1 MDKYEYKL
9 SLSEIKR
16 LVAARQFED
25 AAQLCDTIEWNR
37 VRTAATLC
45 MVSDIY
51 KITHEVEKSR
61 RVLILANS
69 RQPGNP
75 DIIYSLCEV
84 TIFLY
89 GQDGLQTDLTDALQ
103 LLQEYQALEPNNP
116 KRLVL
121 QYKMYN
127 VSRVSLQERIAV
139 LEQLRSEHFSARWGY
154 ELAKLYD
161 EAGMRDQAVQTCEDV
176 MSAFH
181 GRFADRAGA
190 LLERLTPREPKQTE
204 SSAEQGRETGRNRRE
219 RAPQERR
226 ERRSGAPVRRPDEEP
241 GEDEAAQ
248 ERQHSAGVQDQGRRG
263 LSGREETEPDRTAAD
278 AEQHD
283 DRTQQ
288 SRAQNTG
295 RDLGASDAGTSFEE
309 MPKEEPVPEPQ
320 ADGQMSI
327 GEVMDEWEKIRRG
340 IRSSNDEK
348 RAQRIL
354 QDTGPIMQDFD
365 ETAKHGL
372 LEDIEKDVDRRQR
385 RERSRISG
393 SMDDG
398 LTKTDKERAFGGR
411 SAGLHTTDESEDE
424 ERPASAP
431 EQADHARSARRAAA
445 EDVKVRA
452 GEGAPE
458 DKVSGTDGPSAAEN
472 RQPADTL
479 APEEAAPSEDKFV
492 YTEAPSGE
500 EDEQPADAD
509 YAAEDEQPADADYA
523 AEEEQPADADYAAED
538 DQPADADYAA
548 EEEQPADADY
558 AAEDDQPADADYAAE
573 DEQPADAD
581 YAAEDEQ
588 PADADYAAEDEQPA
602 DADYAAEDEQPV
614 DADYSAE
621 NERNTAQQEQPA
633 DRPQKRESMPS
644 RQDLRSEV
652 SPEEDAIATRRWNA
666 AAIRR
671 AMAAQQARVQAAQAE
686 LDEEARAE
694 KVKAG
699 KAAAPADGE
708 PHTAEDTP
716 AEGQQQ
722 APAAGAEA
730 PSPEENPQAD
740 AVREEKAPAARGQ
753 RLFRQTRQPADREGT
768 APAQQMQGRRRNAP
782 LPAEDAEDTQPEQP
796 AQEPAR
802 NTFRQRRETAQEP
815 SDDHETRP
823 QGSGEGTRALTKEEA
838 KLFGPFCR
846 VRENRQ
852 QLSAAL
858 EKISL
863 ASYTGN
869 VLISGNETAAQKVA
883 QGILEIVRRSDPN
896 FTGRIAKAP
905 ADALNRLSD
914 DQIRKTF
921 DKIENGA
928 LLVERASLMTA
939 DTVNRLYQQLEGREH
954 GIIVILMDTRRELDQ
969 FTQQYKDMLQS
980 FNARVDVRPL
990 SDKALV
996 QYGKD
1001 YALSKDYSIDE
1012 FGELALAARI
1022 GSMQSARHHV
1032 SLKEVR
1038 DMVDEAITYASRKSL
1053 KTLIAVITGKRY
1065 DADDR
1070 IILHERDFTHY

>member
-89 GQDGLQTDLTDALQ
+89 GQDGLQTDLTAALQ

-176 MSAFH
+176 VSAFH

-190 LLERLTPREPKQTE
+190 LLERLKPIESKQSE
-204 SSAEQGRETGRNRRE
+204 FSAEQERETGRNRRE

-226 ERRSGAPVRRPDEEP
+226 ERQSGVPVRHPDEET
-241 GEDEAAQ
+241 GKDEAAQ
-248 ERQHSAGVQDQGRRG
+248 ERQRSAGVQDQGRRG
-263 LSGREETEPDRTAAD
+263 LSGREETKPDRAAAD
-278 AEQHD
+278 AAQHD
-283 DRTQQ
+283 DRVQQ
-288 SRAQNTG
+288 SNAQNSG
-295 RDLGASDAGTSFEE
+295 RDAGASDAGTSFEE

-431 EQADHARSARRAAA
+431 EQADDAHTAHRA
-445 EDVKVRA
+445 DVKTKA
-452 GEGAPE
+452 GEGAPGDTE
-458 DKVSGTDGPSAAEN
+458 SGTEGTSDAED
-472 RQPADTL
+472 RQPAGAR
-479 APEEAAPSEDKFV
+479 APEEPAPSEGQFV
-492 YTEAPSGE
+492 YTEAPSSE
-500 EDEQPADAD
+500 EEGRPADAD
-509 YAAEDEQPADADYA
+509 YAAEDE
-523 AEEEQPADADYAAED
+523 E
-538 DQPADADYAA
+538 
-548 EEEQPADADY
+548 
-558 AAEDDQPADADYAAE
+558 PADADYAAE

-602 DADYAAEDEQPV
+602 DADYAAEDEEPA
-614 DADYSAE
+614 DADYAPEDEQPADADYAAE
-621 NERNTAQQEQPA
+621 DGEPADADYAPEDEQPADADYAAEDEQPADADYAAEDEQRTARQERPA
-633 DRPQKRESMPS
+633 DRPQKREGMPS
-644 RQDLRSEV
+644 RRDLQSEE

-694 KVKAG
+694 KEKAG
-699 KAAAPADGE
+699 KAAAPAGGKL
-708 PHTAEDTP
+708 HTGEDTS
-716 AEGQQQ
+716 AEEQQQ
-722 APAAGAEA
+722 VSAADAQE
-730 PSPEENPQAD
+730 PSQEENPQAD

-753 RLFRQTRQPADREGT
+753 RIFRQTRQPADSEDT
-768 APAQQMQGRRRNAP
+768 APARQMQGRRRNVP

-796 AQEPAR
+796 AQEQVR
-802 NTFRQRRETAQEP
+802 NTFRQRRETVQEP
-815 SDDHETRP
+815 ADDNESRR
-823 QGSGEGTRALTKEEA
+823 QDSGEGTRALTKEEA

-883 QGILEIVRRSDPN
+883 QGILEIARRSDPN

-969 FTQQYKDMLQS
+969 FTQQYKDMLKS

-1032 SLKEVR
+1032 TLKEVR
-1038 DMVDEAITYASRKSL
+1038 DMVDEAISYASRKSL

-1070 IILHERDFTHY
+1070 IILHEKDFTHY

>member
-1 MDKYEYKL
+1 
-9 SLSEIKR
+9 
-16 LVAARQFED
+16 
-25 AAQLCDTIEWNR
+25 
-37 VRTAATLC
+37 
-45 MVSDIY
+45 
-51 KITHEVEKSR
+51 
-61 RVLILANS
+61 
-69 RQPGNP
+69 
-75 DIIYSLCEV
+75 
-84 TIFLY
+84 
-89 GQDGLQTDLTDALQ
+89 
-103 LLQEYQALEPNNP
+103 
-116 KRLVL
+116 
-121 QYKMYN
+121 
-127 VSRVSLQERIAV
+127 
-139 LEQLRSEHFSARWGY
+139 
-154 ELAKLYD
+154 
-161 EAGMRDQAVQTCEDV
+161 
-176 MSAFH
+176 
-181 GRFADRAGA
+181 
-190 LLERLTPREPKQTE
+190 
-204 SSAEQGRETGRNRRE
+204 
-219 RAPQERR
+219 
-226 ERRSGAPVRRPDEEP
+226 
-241 GEDEAAQ
+241 
-248 ERQHSAGVQDQGRRG
+248 
-263 LSGREETEPDRTAAD
+263 
-278 AEQHD
+278 
-283 DRTQQ
+283 
-288 SRAQNTG
+288 G
-295 RDLGASDAGTSFEE
+295 RDAGASDAGTSFEE

-431 EQADHARSARRAAA
+431 EQADDARTAHRADVKAKAGERATGNTESGTEGTSDA
-445 EDVKVRA
+445 ED
-452 GEGAPE
+452 
-458 DKVSGTDGPSAAEN
+458 
-472 RQPADTL
+472 RQPAGAR
-479 APEEAAPSEDKFV
+479 APEETAPSEGQFV
-492 YTEAPSGE
+492 YTEAPSSEEEGRPADADYAAE
-500 EDEQPADAD
+500 DEEPADADYAAEDEQPAEADYAAEDEEPADAD

-523 AEEEQPADADYAAED
+523 P
-538 DQPADADYAA
+538 
-548 EEEQPADADY
+548 
-558 AAEDDQPADADYAAE
+558 E

-588 PADADYAAEDEQPA
+588 PADADYAAEDGQPA
-602 DADYAAEDEQPV
+602 DADYATEDEQRT
-614 DADYSAE
+614 ARQ
-621 NERNTAQQEQPA
+621 ERPA
-633 DRPQKRESMPS
+633 DRPQKREGMPS
-644 RQDLRSEV
+644 RQDLQSEE

-694 KVKAG
+694 KEKAG
-699 KAAAPADGE
+699 KAAAPADGK
-708 PHTAEDTP
+708 PHTGEDTS
-716 AEGQQQ
+716 AEEQQVS
-722 APAAGAEA
+722 AADAQE
-730 PSPEENPQAD
+730 PSQEENPQAD

-753 RLFRQTRQPADREGT
+753 RIFRQTRQPADSEDT
-768 APAQQMQGRRRNAP
+768 APARQMQGRRRNVP
-782 LPAEDAEDTQPEQP
+782 LPAEEAEDTQPEQP
-796 AQEPAR
+796 AQEQVR
-802 NTFRQRRETAQEP
+802 NTFRQRRETVQEP
-815 SDDHETRP
+815 ADDNESRR
-823 QGSGEGTRALTKEEA
+823 QDSGGGATALTKEEA

-969 FTQQYKDMLQS
+969 FTQQYKDILKS
-980 FNARVDVRPL
+980 FNVRVDVRPL

-1032 SLKEVR
+1032 TLKEVR
-1038 DMVDEAITYASRKSL
+1038 DMVDEAISYASRKSL

-1070 IILHERDFTHY
+1070 IILHEKDFTHY